1 MRRSLWSRALGAWHA
16 RGVRILIAVLVLLL
30 AACTGAPSPDPL
42 PSSPDTP
49 VTKRTQAFEAVFE
62 LEDQQIRTVGE
73 QGEKTYG
80 LAQYGSE
87 LEFMGQTFD
96 AEMTVATDY
105 VRGNGTFE
113 GFVSLESPDGTLGLR
128 ITGVTTTGATGE
140 GSEFTGE
147 TEIIGGTGDYDTLAG
162 RGQFAGQRTGSP
174 GSPVNVQVSLEVI
187 DPK

>member
-1 MRRSLWSRALGAWHA
+1 
-16 RGVRILIAVLVLLL
+16 VRIVLAVLVLLL
-30 AACTGAPSPDPL
+30 AACSGTTSPEPL

-49 VTKRTQAFEAVFE
+49 VTKRTQTFEAVFE
-62 LEDQQIRTVGE
+62 LEDQQIRAVGE

-80 LAQYGSE
+80 TARYGAE

-113 GFVSLESPDGTLGLR
+113 GFVTLDSPDGTIGLR
-128 ITGVTTTGATGE
+128 ITGVTSAGDQGE
-140 GSEFTGE
+140 GSAFSGE
-147 TEIIGGTGDYDTLAG
+147 TEVIGGSGDYDTLAG
-162 RGQFAGQRTGSP
+162 RGQFAGQRTGPP